1 LTAVVKR
8 RKKGSKPI
16 VKLKAL
22 RELLNVLP
30 VDGVISY
37 LDAEQA
43 MFSAGASLSYVRL
56 LFHELV
62 LSGIAHQVRPGWYLI
77 DREKL
82 ARYIERIEGE
92 FE

>member
-1 LTAVVKR
+1 MTAVVGR
-8 RKKGSKPI
+8 RRKGSKPI

-37 LDAEQA
+37 FDMEQA
-43 MFSAGASLSYVRL
+43 MFSAGASLSYARV
-56 LFHELV
+56 LFHELI
-62 LSGIAHQVRPGWYLI
+62 LAGIAKQVRPGWYLI